1 MEEGKNFLSKKLKVL
16 HLIQHMKV
24 GGAQRALINIM
35 ISTSLCFEHIVVSTL
50 NQYESELKELQIIF
64 IDYAQKN
71 IIKIIMEEVPD
82 IIHYHWWP
90 GFKMIPKSRMPHN
103 CSVIVTMQDPAP
115 VEDIQADVYVSGSDF
130 IDSFQE
136 HIGINKRIV
145 IKSYIDIQQ
154 FILNRE
160 KMERVIIGRHSTIY
174 ENKIPKNYIANLVD
188 FKLDAKFI
196 IVGDGDPIL
205 IDKLNEEITIYQA
218 QNMIEIWPGSKIREM
233 LSICDI
239 FLYLTP
245 DDSLEGFA
253 NVISEAM
260 VAGIP
265 VIAEKKGGNPEQI
278 IHGKT
283 GFLCTGYQ
291 QARDF
296 CQLLIQDEILRMK
309 MGENAKKRGVTFDRH
324 IMGRLYDQV
333 YVNLAELNEY
343 SR

>member
-1 MEEGKNFLSKKLKVL
+1 MKKEEKILPKKLKIL

-24 GGAQRALINIM
+24 GGAQRALINI
-35 ISTSLCFEHIVVSTL
+35 IRSTSLCFEYIVVSTL
-50 NQYESELKELQIIF
+50 NQYESELEELQIKF
-64 IDYAQKN
+64 IDYAQRN
-71 IIKIIMEEVPD
+71 LIKIIIEELPD

-90 GFKMIPKSRMPHN
+90 GFKMIPKSRIPHN
-103 CSVIVTMQDPAP
+103 CHVIVTVQDPAP

-130 IDSFQE
+130 IDRFQE
-136 HIGINKRIV
+136 HIGRNRRIV
-145 IKSYIDIQQ
+145 IKSYIDVQQ
-154 FILNRE
+154 FILNRQKTE
-160 KMERVIIGRHSTIY
+160 GIIIGRHSTIY

-188 FKLDAKFI
+188 FNLDATFI

-205 IDKLNEEITIYQA
+205 IDKLNEEIMICQA
-218 QNMIEIWPGSKIREM
+218 QNMINIWPGSRIREM

-260 VAGIP
+260 VSGIP
-265 VIAEKKGGNPEQI
+265 IIAEKKGGNSEQI
-278 IHGKT
+278 IHGET
-283 GFLCTGYQ
+283 GFLCTGYK

-309 MGENAKKRGVTFDRH
+309 MGENARKRGATFDRH

-333 YVNLAELNEY
+333 YINLAE
-343 SR
+343 

>member
-1 MEEGKNFLSKKLKVL
+1 MKKGKIFLPKKVKIL

-24 GGAQRALINIM
+24 GGSQRALINI
-35 ISTSLCFEHIVVSTL
+35 IKSTSLCFEHIVVSTL
-50 NQYESELKELQIIF
+50 NQYEYELEELQITF
-64 IDYAQKN
+64 IDYAQRN
-71 IIKIIMEEVPD
+71 LIKIIMKEVPD

-90 GFKMIPKSRMPHN
+90 GFKMIPKNRIPNN
-103 CSVIVTMQDPAP
+103 CSVIVTVQDPAP

-130 IDSFQE
+130 IDRFQW
-136 HIGINKRIV
+136 HIGSNKRIV

-154 FILNRE
+154 FILSKRKTE
-160 KMERVIIGRHSTIY
+160 GIIIGRHSTIY
-174 ENKIPKNYIANLVD
+174 ENKIPKNYIVNLID
-188 FKLDAKFI
+188 FKLDATFI
-196 IVGDGDPIL
+196 IVGDGDSTL
-205 IDKLNEEITIYQA
+205 IDRLNEEIMIYQA
-218 QNMIEIWPGSKIREM
+218 QGMIKIWPGSKIREM

-278 IHGKT
+278 IHGET

-309 MGENAKKRGVTFDRH
+309 MGENAKKRGATFDRH
-324 IMGRLYDQV
+324 IMGRLYDRV

-343 SR
+343 

>member
-1 MEEGKNFLSKKLKVL
+1 
-16 HLIQHMKV
+16 
-24 GGAQRALINIM
+24 
-35 ISTSLCFEHIVVSTL
+35 
-50 NQYESELKELQIIF
+50 
-64 IDYAQKN
+64 
-71 IIKIIMEEVPD
+71 
-82 IIHYHWWP
+82 
-90 GFKMIPKSRMPHN
+90 
-103 CSVIVTMQDPAP
+103 
-115 VEDIQADVYVSGSDF
+115 
-130 IDSFQE
+130 
-136 HIGINKRIV
+136 
-145 IKSYIDIQQ
+145 
-154 FILNRE
+154 
-160 KMERVIIGRHSTIY
+160 
-174 ENKIPKNYIANLVD
+174 
-188 FKLDAKFI
+188 
-196 IVGDGDPIL
+196 
-205 IDKLNEEITIYQA
+205 
-218 QNMIEIWPGSKIREM
+218 MIEIWPGSKIREM

-283 GFLCTGYQ
+283 GFLCTGYR

-296 CQLLIQDEILRMK
+296 CQLLIQDEILRVK

-333 YVNLAELNEY
+333 YFNLAELNEY